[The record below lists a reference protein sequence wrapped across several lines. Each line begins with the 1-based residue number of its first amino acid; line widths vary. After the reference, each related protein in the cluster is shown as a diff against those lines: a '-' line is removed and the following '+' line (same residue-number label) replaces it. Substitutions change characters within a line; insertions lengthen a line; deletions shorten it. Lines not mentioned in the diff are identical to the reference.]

1 MKAIWWLIGIII
13 AVLVIWWVA
22 KGDSYNATATPTYS
36 GTPEVTA
43 TSPVSTAT
51 ATANTTVSGIGP
63 SGTAT
68 NATYSALVT
77 QYAGKRIQ
85 FDAGCQAIPKTAV
98 FKTGTKV
105 MFDNRSGD
113 ARTIVINGSSYRFP
127 GYGYQVITLSSSTL
141 PKTFM
146 IDCGSAQNTGTI
158 TIEK

>member
-1 MKAIWWLIGIII
+1 MKAIWWIIGVILAI
-13 AVLVIWWVA
+13 LVIWWIA
-22 KGDSYNATATPTYS
+22 KGDSYDATATPTYS
-36 GTPEVTA
+36 GTPAVTA
-43 TSPVSTAT
+43 TNSASPLAT
-51 ATANTTVSGIGP
+51 ADATISGVGP

-113 ARTIVINGSSYRFP
+113 ARTIVINGTSYSFP
-127 GYGYQVITLSSSTL
+127 GYGYKVITLSSTTL